1 MTKNKERVAKADEF
15 LESTP
20 LFDEADIDQKT
31 RTEQL
36 DTHNP
41 AYYLE
46 DEVRMIIQALSFD
59 KDDDPENRDGKKF
72 EIDFAEKWYGWLN
85 KRITKF

>member
-1 MTKNKERVAKADEF
+1 MRPHPNCNH
-15 LESTP
+15 
-20 LFDEADIDQKT
+20 IDALGRQRPT
-31 RTEQL
+31 
-36 DTHNP
+36 